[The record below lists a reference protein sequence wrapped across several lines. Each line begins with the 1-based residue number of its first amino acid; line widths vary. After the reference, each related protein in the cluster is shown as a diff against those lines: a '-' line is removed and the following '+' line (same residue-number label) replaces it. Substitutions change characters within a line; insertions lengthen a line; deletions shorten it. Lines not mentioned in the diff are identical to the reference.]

1 MVFNWTPVN
10 GIKGVQL
17 EKFGERLRE
26 ERERLNLSQA
36 AFGEIGGV
44 LKRAQIHYE
53 KGERIPDAGYLAAIA
68 GVGVDTVYLLTGR
81 RSDAA
86 SVPAISDLP
95 PDEQLLLDTYRG
107 LSVATKKKILAD
119 LLMDGVSQAAPRA
132 RRKAVS
138 SNSGI
143 NVSGSGNRVAGRDY
157 QEASKG
163 DKP

>member
-1 MVFNWTPVN
+1 M
-10 GIKGVQL
+10 
-17 EKFGERLRE
+17 
-26 ERERLNLSQA
+26 RLNLSQA

-86 SVPAISDLP
+86 PVPAISDLP

-107 LSVATKKKILAD
+107 LSVAAKKKILAD
-119 LLMDGVSQAAPRA
+119 LLMDGAPQAAART
-132 RRKAVS
+132 RRKTAPS
-138 SNSGI
+138 DSGI
-143 NVSGSGNRVAGRDY
+143 KVSGSGNRVAGRDY
-157 QEASKG
+157 QEIPRG
-163 DKP
+163 DKI